1 MIVDAHHHL
10 WRLAGGYRWLE
21 QPSLAPIRRDFDV
34 ADLAAVTG
42 PAGVTRTVLVE
53 AGREA
58 DDELS
63 EFLAL
68 AEQTDLIAGVV
79 GWTDPTDPELAG
91 TLARHLAGPG
101 GRKLVGVRSQVQG
114 RRDPDYLRR
123 PDVQAGL
130 ATIAAA
136 GLSFDLVIRV
146 DQLPAAAAA
155 ASAVPECR
163 FVLDH
168 IGKPRID
175 ANGYAR
181 WREVIAPLAARENVS
196 AKLSGLVT
204 EADWASW
211 TVADLRPYVLTA
223 CELFGP
229 DRLMFG
235 SDWPVCLLAASYPR
249 VIEALTEALGE
260 LSPAER
266 EAIWSA
272 TATKTYRLPPAPT

>member
-10 WRLAGGYRWLE
+10 WRLDGGYAWLE
-21 QPSLAPIRRDFDV
+21 QPALAPIRRDFGV
-34 ADLAAVTG
+34 ADLQAVAG

-58 DDELS
+58 AGEVP

-68 AEQTDLIAGVV
+68 ADSTDLIAGVV
-79 GWTDPTDPELAG
+79 GWADPADPELAG
-91 TLARHLAGPG
+91 TLTRYRAGPG
-101 GRKLVGVRSQVQG
+101 GQWLVGIRSQVQG
-114 RRDPDYLRR
+114 QRDPDYLRR
-123 PDVQAGL
+123 PVVQAGL
-130 ATIAAA
+130 ATVAAA

-155 ASAVPECR
+155 ASVVPECR

-168 IGKPRID
+168 LGKPRID
-175 ANGYAR
+175 AGGYAQ
-181 WREVIAPLAARENVS
+181 WRERVAPLAGLPNVT

-204 EADWASW
+204 EADWAHW

-235 SDWPVCLLAASYPR
+235 SDWPVCLLAAPYPR

-266 EAIWSA
+266 GRLMGETAAEAY
-272 TATKTYRLPPAPT
+272 KL